1 MSDAS
6 ITWILDAYLKGE
18 VAEEQMSALLMAIFF
33 NGMNS
38 KELGVWTDQ
47 MISSGERLNLKGLSR
62 PTVDKHSTGGV
73 GDKISLILAPLVAAC
88 GAAVPQ
94 PVSEVC
100 DKHGLNPTAFYRWQK
115 EFFENGAAAFESR
128 QPRSDG
134 KTRQLEQRVEALQ
147 AKLVRKDEVIGELM
161 EDHVRLK
168 KSLGES

>member
-1 MSDAS
+1 MSDEKDGVRRRFTAQEKVA
-6 ITWILDAYLKGE
+6 ILR
-18 VAEEQMSALLMAIFF
+18 QHFI
-33 NGMNS
+33 
-38 KELGVWTDQ
+38 
-47 MISSGERLNLKGLSR
+47 
-62 PTVDKHSTGGV
+62 DKVS
-73 GDKISLILAPLVAAC
+73 
-88 GAAVPQ
+88 
-94 PVSEVC
+94 VSEVC

-147 AKLVRKDEVIGELM
+147 AKLVRKDEVIGERM